1 MAERKTKTVRINLAA
16 LTRVELNELVNR
28 IKQLTSNND
37 HGEALIVAAKFLGCE
52 KLLERLKDIQRQHMD
67 LGHLPSLLYEE
78 RFGIYQN
85 LLAFARSR
93 LSDADYQQLYA
104 AF

>member
-1 MAERKTKTVRINLAA
+1 MQLNPKTL
-16 LTRVELNELVNR
+16 NR

-37 HGEALIVAAKFLGCE
+37 HGEALVTAAKYFGCDE
-52 KLLERLKDIQRQHMD
+52 LLERLMEINRKHME
-67 LGHLPSLLYEE
+67 LGHLPIQLYGE
-78 RFGIYQN
+78 RYGIYQD

-93 LSDADYQQLYA
+93 LSDADYQRLYA